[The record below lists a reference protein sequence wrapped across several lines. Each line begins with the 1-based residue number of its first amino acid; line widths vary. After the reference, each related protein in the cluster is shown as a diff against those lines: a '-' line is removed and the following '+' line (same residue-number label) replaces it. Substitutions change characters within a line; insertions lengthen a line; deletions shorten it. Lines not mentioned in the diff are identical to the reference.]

1 MIEEALL
8 KSNYIGK
15 DGFSWWIGQ
24 VAKKDTW
31 EKGSQFSNQ
40 GDWSARCKVRIVGY
54 HSFDGDVLADD
65 DLPWAQIML
74 DPSFGSAQGG
84 IGGTLALRGGETC
97 FGFFLDGDDG
107 QQPVV
112 IGLLYRSDGVK
123 NLQTEDVVK
132 KEKSSRFKPFTGH
145 PGNNPPST
153 QRNIRGAKE
162 IDQADPKNSPKETTP
177 VPKDLVNLAY
187 TTDLGF
193 NIDGVSVT
201 PQFGDKLAGVFKD
214 IPASSTQAV
223 AAAFTKQPAFIK
235 PNGCQ
240 KNIIGQITQGLQDF
254 IAVTNG
260 LDQYLGT
267 FIDPVLNEIV
277 DIGQSIANCARQIG
291 GIVKLIINNLRNTIF
306 KCIAWAFRKLVG
318 LIVPPP
324 QQTIVLEVMKKTLD
338 VIFCLLE
345 KLPDGIIDY
354 IQGLL
359 GDLAANTINAPV
371 CAVEK
376 WTAGILAKVMDS
388 IENALSTIMSGIGW
402 LTGGLSTVSGIL
414 NQASSL
420 ASQIF
425 SFLDCT
431 GLACKTPSVWAADFG
446 PSEKDED
453 NWQKMVDDVNVFK
466 GINSGLSEISAELE
480 TTNPGYAEEL
490 FGKFGSLVDNA
501 IYYSSP
507 LYETINKVL
516 GFSKSITILSS
527 GTGYKTSDKII
538 VNENIILTPLT
549 VDDKGGVISI
559 PNLDI
564 ITIEKDNLPSIIIDT
579 KTGSG
584 LQLELNIKT
593 FYETTTFDECGEKV
607 KNPTTQEDILPLPIG
622 SKYKRC
628 IPPIA
633 RIVGD
638 GFGARAT
645 PVVDKNGSIISFY
658 INSGGAQ
665 YTKATVVVVDN
676 TGHGTGAY
684 AKAIIKEGSISSIYL
699 TDYGSGYC
707 PGNYTNLFDP
717 NNPGITTTI
726 NLNNPGI
733 TTTINLT
740 STKYAINE
748 GDSFDINTTSKN
760 ILDDTLVKYEITG
773 INNKAISQS
782 LTGNLTVKD
791 NKSSITIDT
800 VKDIIDNSKILR
812 FSLPE
817 YDKSVEIFVNK
828 LNKPQT
834 GKQQYYLTSTKS
846 VITEGQS
853 FVVNLVTQN
862 VENDTIV
869 PYTITGITDGLLK
882 NQSLSGAF
890 TILNNQS
897 KINIDTNEGII
908 KDSEIFKL
916 SLNNKLSS
924 VSVLIKPIID
934 SKKPGISS
942 EVSACIQGIVVTAP
956 GYGYTTGDTITDGKN
971 TYTPI
976 VTPGSGAIIGV
987 QPLTNPICGFETT
1000 PTLTINTRTGV
1011 AANVFPI
1018 MSFVPSYNTV
1028 EQANQS
1034 TVSSGIVTSVIDCV

>member
-40 GDWSARCKVRIVGY
+40 GDWAARCKVRIVGY
-54 HSFDGDVLADD
+54 HSFDGDVLADE

-84 IGGTLALRGGETC
+84 IGGTINLKGGETC

-123 NLQTEDVVK
+123 NLQTEDVVA

-214 IPASSTQAV
+214 IPASSTNAIG
-223 AAAFTKQPAFIK
+223 AAFTRQPAFIK

-240 KNIIGQITQGLQDF
+240 NNLIGQITQGLQDF

-260 LDQYLGT
+260 LDQYLGA

-291 GIVKLIINNLRNTIF
+291 GIIKLIINNLRNTIF

-324 QQTIVLEVMKKTLD
+324 QQTIVLEVMKKILD

-345 KLPDGIIDY
+345 RLPGGIIDY

-376 WTAGILAKVMDS
+376 WTASILAKVMDS
-388 IENALSTIMSGIGW
+388 IENALSAIMSGIGW

-425 SFLDCT
+425 SFLECT
-431 GLACKTPSVWAADFG
+431 GLACKTPSVWAANFG
-446 PSEKDED
+446 PSEKEVDD
-453 NWQKMVDDVNVFK
+453 WQKMVDDVNVFK
-466 GINSGLSEISAELE
+466 GITSGLSEISAELE

-538 VNENIILTPLT
+538 VNGNIILTPLT
-549 VDDKGGVISI
+549 VDGKGGVISI
-559 PNLDI
+559 PNLNT
-564 ITIEKDNLPSIIIDT
+564 ITIEKNNPPSIIIET
-579 KTGSG
+579 QTGSG
-584 LQLELNIKT
+584 LQLQLDIKT
-593 FYETTTFDECGEKV
+593 FYETTTFDECGQKV
-607 KNPTTQEDILPLPIG
+607 TNPTTQEDILPLPVG

-645 PVVDKNGSIISFY
+645 PIVDKNGSIISFY

-676 TGHGTGAY
+676 TGHGSGAY
-684 AKAIIKEGSISSIYL
+684 AKAIIKEGSVSSIYL

-707 PGNYTNLFDP
+707 PGNYTNL
-717 NNPGITTTI
+717 
-726 NLNNPGI
+726 PGI

-740 STKYAINE
+740 STKYSINE

-800 VKDIIDNSKILR
+800 FKDIIDSSKVLK

-817 YDKSVEIFVNK
+817 YNKSVKIFINK

-862 VENDTIV
+862 VENNTIV
-869 PYTITGITDGLLK
+869 PYTITGVTDGLLK

-924 VSVLIKPIID
+924 VSVLINPINDPEKP
-934 SKKPGISS
+934 KPGISS
-942 EVSACIQGIVVTAP
+942 DVSACVQDIIVTAP

-976 VTPGSGAIIGV
+976 VTPGSGAIIGI

-1011 AANVFPI
+1011 AANV
-1018 MSFVPSYNTV
+1018 VPLMNFTQSYNTV
-1028 EQANQS
+1028 EQANQA
-1034 TVSSGIVTSVIDCV
+1034 TAISGIVTSVIDCV

>member
-214 IPASSTQAV
+214 IPASSTNAIG
-223 AAAFTKQPAFIK
+223 AAFTRRDPFIK

-240 KNIIGQITQGLQDF
+240 NNLIGQITQGLQNF

-267 FIDPVLNEIV
+267 YIDPVLNEIV

-291 GIVKLIINNLRNTIF
+291 GIIKLIINNLRNTIF

-324 QQTIVLEVMKKTLD
+324 QQTIVLEVMKKILD

-345 KLPDGIIDY
+345 RLPDGIIDY

-376 WTAGILAKVMDS
+376 WTASILAKVMDS
-388 IENALSTIMSGIGW
+388 IENALSAIMSGIGW

-431 GLACKTPSVWAADFG
+431 GLACKTPSVWAANFG
-446 PSEKDED
+446 PSEKEADD
-453 NWQKMVDDVNVFK
+453 WQKMVDDVNVFK

-480 TTNPGYAEEL
+480 TTNPGYAEDL

-516 GFSKSITILSS
+516 GFSKSITILSP
-527 GTGYKTSDKII
+527 GTGYKTSDRI
-538 VNENIILTPLT
+538 VVNKNIILTPLT
-549 VDDKGGVISI
+549 VDGKGGVISI
-559 PNLDI
+559 PNLNT
-564 ITIEKDNLPSIIIDT
+564 ITIEKNNPPSIIIET
-579 KTGSG
+579 QTGSG
-584 LQLELNIKT
+584 LQLQLDIKT
-593 FYETTTFDECGEKV
+593 FYETTTFDECGQKV
-607 KNPTTQEDILPLPIG
+607 TNPTTQEDILPLPVG

-645 PVVDKNGSIISFY
+645 PIVDKNGSIISFY

-684 AKAIIKEGSISSIYL
+684 AKAIIKEGSVSSIYL

-707 PGNYTNLFDP
+707 PGNYTNL
-717 NNPGITTTI
+717 
-726 NLNNPGI
+726 PGI

-740 STKYAINE
+740 STKYSINE

-773 INNKAISQS
+773 ISNKAISQS

-800 VKDIIDNSKILR
+800 FKDIIDSSKVLK

-817 YDKSVEIFVNK
+817 YNKSVKIFINK

-862 VENDTIV
+862 VKNYTIV

-924 VSVLIKPIID
+924 VSVLINPINDPEKPK
-934 SKKPGISS
+934 SGISS
-942 EVSACIQGIVVTAP
+942 NVSACVQDIIVTAP

-976 VTPGSGAIIGV
+976 VTPGSGAIIGI

-1011 AANVFPI
+1011 AANV
-1018 MSFVPSYNTV
+1018 VPLMNFTQSYNTV
-1028 EQANQS
+1028 EQANQA
-1034 TVSSGIVTSVIDCV
+1034 TVISGIVTSVIDCV

>member
-54 HSFDGDVLADD
+54 HSFDGDILADD

-214 IPASSTQAV
+214 IPASSTNAIG
-223 AAAFTKQPAFIK
+223 AAFTKQPAFIK

-240 KNIIGQITQGLQDF
+240 NNIIGQITQALQDF

-260 LDQYLGT
+260 LDQYLGA

-291 GIVKLIINNLRNTIF
+291 GIIKLIINNLRNTIF

-324 QQTIVLEVMKKTLD
+324 QQTIVLEVMKKILD

-345 KLPDGIIDY
+345 RLPGGIIDY

-376 WTAGILAKVMDS
+376 WTASILAKVMDS
-388 IENALSTIMSGIGW
+388 IENALSAIMSGIGW

-425 SFLDCT
+425 SFLECT
-431 GLACKTPSVWAADFG
+431 GLACKTPSVWAANFG
-446 PSEKDED
+446 PSEKEVDD
-453 NWQKMVDDVNVFK
+453 WQKMVDDVNVFK

-480 TTNPGYAEEL
+480 TTNPGYAEDL

-516 GFSKSITILSS
+516 GFSKSITILSP

-538 VNENIILTPLT
+538 VNGNIILTPLT
-549 VDDKGGVISI
+549 VDGKGGVISI
-559 PNLDI
+559 PNLNT
-564 ITIEKDNLPSIIIDT
+564 ITIEKNNPPSIIIET
-579 KTGSG
+579 QTGSG
-584 LQLELNIKT
+584 LQLQLDIKT
-593 FYETTTFDECGEKV
+593 FYETTTFDECGQKV
-607 KNPTTQEDILPLPIG
+607 TNPTTQEDILPLPVG

-645 PVVDKNGSIISFY
+645 PIVDKNGSIISFY
-658 INSGGAQ
+658 INSGGAL

-717 NNPGITTTI
+717 NNPGITTS
-726 NLNNPGI
+726 
-733 TTTINLT
+733 INLT
-740 STKYAINE
+740 STKYSINE

-773 INNKAISQS
+773 ISNKAISQS

-800 VKDIIDNSKILR
+800 FKDIIDSSKVLK

-817 YDKSVEIFVNK
+817 YNKSVEIFVNK

-924 VSVLIKPIID
+924 VSVLINPINDPEKP
-934 SKKPGISS
+934 KPGISS
-942 EVSACIQGIVVTAP
+942 DVSACVQDIIVTAP

-976 VTPGSGAIIGV
+976 VTPGSGAIIGI
-987 QPLTNPICGFETT
+987 QPLTNPICGFDVA

-1011 AANVFPI
+1011 AANV
-1018 MSFVPSYNTV
+1018 VPLMKFTQSYNTV
-1028 EQANQS
+1028 EQANQA
-1034 TVSSGIVTSVIDCV
+1034 TAISGIVTSVIDCV

>member
-40 GDWSARCKVRIVGY
+40 GDWAARCKVRIIGH
-54 HSFDGDVLADD
+54 HSFDGSILADE

-84 IGGTLALRGGETC
+84 IGGTINLKGGETC

-123 NLQTEDVVK
+123 NLQTEDVVA

-193 NIDGVSVT
+193 NIGGVPVT
-201 PQFGDKLAGVFKD
+201 PQLGDKIAGIFKD
-214 IPASSTQAV
+214 IPASSTNAIG
-223 AAAFTKQPAFIK
+223 AAFTRQPAFIK

-240 KNIIGQITQGLQDF
+240 NNLIGQITQGLQDF

-260 LDQYLGT
+260 LDQYLGA

-291 GIVKLIINNLRNTIF
+291 GIIKLIINNLRNTIF

-318 LIVPPP
+318 LVVPPP
-324 QQTIVLEVMKKTLD
+324 QQTIVLEVMKKILD
-338 VIFCLLE
+338 TIFCLLE

-359 GDLAANTINAPV
+359 GDLAENTINAPV

-388 IENALSTIMSGIGW
+388 IENALSAIMSGIGW

-425 SFLDCT
+425 SFLECT
-431 GLACKTPSVWAADFG
+431 GLACKYPSVWAANFG
-446 PSEKDED
+446 PSEKDAD

-480 TTNPGYAEEL
+480 TTDPDYVAQL
-490 FGKFGSLVDNA
+490 FGNIDNA

-516 GFSKSITILSS
+516 GFSKSITILSP
-527 GTGYKTSDKII
+527 GTGYKTSDRII
-538 VNENIILTPLT
+538 VNGNIILTPLT

-564 ITIEKDNLPSIIIDT
+564 ITIEKDNPPSIISET
-579 KTGSG
+579 QTGSG
-584 LQLELNIKT
+584 LQLQLDIKT
-593 FYETTTFDECGEKV
+593 FYETTTFDECGQKV
-607 KNPTTQEDILPLPIG
+607 TNPTTQEDILPLPVG

-684 AKAIIKEGSISSIYL
+684 AKAIIKDGSVSSIYL

-707 PGNYTNLFDP
+707 PGNYTNL
-717 NNPGITTTI
+717 PGITTTI
-726 NLNNPGI
+726 NI
-733 TTTINLT
+733 T
-740 STKYAINE
+740 STKYSINE

-773 INNKAISQS
+773 ISNKAISQS

-800 VKDIIDNSKILR
+800 FKDIIDSSKVLK

-817 YDKSVEIFVNK
+817 YNKSVKIFINK

-869 PYTITGITDGLLK
+869 PYTITGTTDGLLK

-924 VSVLIKPIID
+924 VSVLINPINDPEKP
-934 SKKPGISS
+934 KPGISS
-942 EVSACIQGIVVTAP
+942 DVSACVQDIIVTAP

-976 VTPGSGAIIGV
+976 VTPGSGAIIGI
-987 QPLTNPICGFETT
+987 QPLTNPICGFDVA

-1011 AANVFPI
+1011 AANV
-1018 MSFVPSYNTV
+1018 VPLMKFTQSYNTV
-1028 EQANQS
+1028 EQANQA
-1034 TVSSGIVTSVIDCV
+1034 TAISGIITSVIDCV